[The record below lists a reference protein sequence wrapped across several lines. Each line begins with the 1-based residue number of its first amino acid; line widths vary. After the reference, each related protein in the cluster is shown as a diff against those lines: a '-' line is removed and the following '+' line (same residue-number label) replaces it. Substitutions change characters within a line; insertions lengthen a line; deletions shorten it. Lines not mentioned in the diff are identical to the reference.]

1 MERAG
6 IIARLREA
14 LADFETWTG
23 ELIADRRAPPSAPH
37 DALYPG
43 HLALERAGII
53 ARLREAL
60 ADFEVWTGQEIP
72 PHIARQLQ
80 PGDLADVEDE

>member
-1 MERAG
+1 MGHVRD
-6 IIARLREA
+6 I
-14 LADFETWTG
+14 DP
-23 ELIADRRAPPSAPH
+23 ELH